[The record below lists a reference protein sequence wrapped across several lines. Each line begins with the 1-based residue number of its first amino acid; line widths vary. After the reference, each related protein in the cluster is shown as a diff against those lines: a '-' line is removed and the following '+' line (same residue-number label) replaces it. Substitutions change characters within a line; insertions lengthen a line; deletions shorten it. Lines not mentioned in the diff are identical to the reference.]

1 MIDPRAVAD
10 QLLVARRER
19 KAIAPFSDEHPDLD
33 VTTAYEVQAV
43 FVESLVEA
51 GERIV
56 GAKVG
61 LTFLGGSRRLCR
73 GDTPRPPGRAKQEA
87 MGVNEPLSGWLTDA
101 MVLEPGAPVP
111 LEALIQPRVEPEIA
125 FLLDRPLDG
134 PATVPNVLAA
144 TEAVFAA
151 VDVLDSRYED
161 YRFTLPDVVAD
172 NCSSGRFV
180 LGPQARRPAELED
193 LRLVGC
199 VLRRRGEVV
208 ATAAGAAVM
217 GHPAAPVAWLV
228 NRLAARGEALP
239 AGSLVL
245 SGGLTA
251 PVPLAAGT
259 SVTAEFDGLG
269 AVDVWA

>member
-1 MIDPRAVAD
+1 MIDPRTVAD

-33 VTTAYEVQAV
+33 LTTAYEAQAV
-43 FVESLVEA
+43 FVESLVAA

-56 GAKVG
+56 GAKIG
-61 LTFLGGSRRLCR
+61 LTS
-73 GDTPRPPGRAKQEA
+73 RAKQDA

-125 FLLDRPLDG
+125 FLLARPLDG
-134 PATVPNVLAA
+134 PATVTSVLAA

-161 YRFTLPDVVAD
+161 YRFMLPDVVAD
-172 NCSSGRFV
+172 NCSSGRLV
-180 LGPQARRPAELED
+180 LGPQARRPSELED

-199 VLRRRGEVV
+199 VLRRRGEIVG
-208 ATAAGAAVM
+208 TAAGAAVM
-217 GHPAAPVAWLV
+217 GHPAAPVAWLA
-228 NRLAARGEALP
+228 NHLAARGETLP

-245 SGGLTA
+245 SGGLMA

-259 SVTAEFDGLG
+259 SATAEFDGLG
-269 AVDVWA
+269 AIDVWA

>member
-1 MIDPRAVAD
+1 MIEPRTMAD
-10 QLLVARRER
+10 QLLVARREG
-19 KAIAPFSDEHPDLD
+19 KAIAPFTDEHPDLD
-33 VTTAYEVQAV
+33 VTTAYRAQAM
-43 FVESLVEA
+43 FVESLLED
-51 GERIV
+51 GERIL

-61 LTFLGGSRRLCR
+61 LTS
-73 GDTPRPPGRAKQEA
+73 RAKQEA

-111 LEALIQPRVEPEIA
+111 LDALIQPRVEPEIA
-125 FLLDRPLDG
+125 FLLARPLDG
-134 PATVPNVLAA
+134 PATVTSVLAA

-161 YRFTLPDVVAD
+161 YRFALPDVVAD
-172 NCSSGRFV
+172 NCSSGRLV

-199 VLRRRGEVV
+199 ILRRRGEIV

-217 GHPAAPVAWLV
+217 GHPAAAVAWLA
-228 NRLAARGEALP
+228 NRLAVRGETLP

-251 PVPLAAGT
+251 PVPIAAGT
-259 SVTAEFDGLG
+259 SVTAELDGLG
-269 AVDVWA
+269 AIEVWA

>member
-1 MIDPRAVAD
+1 MIDSRSVAD

-19 KAIAPFSDEHPDLD
+19 KAISPFTDEHPDLD
-33 VTTAYEVQAV
+33 LTTAYAAQGLFIEA
-43 FVESLVEA
+43 LLEA

-61 LTFLGGSRRLCR
+61 LTS
-73 GDTPRPPGRAKQEA
+73 RAKQEA
-87 MGVNEPLSGWLTDA
+87 MGVDEPLSGWLTDA

-111 LEALIQPRVEPEIA
+111 LDALIQPRVEPEIA
-125 FLLDRPLDG
+125 FLLARSLEG
-134 PATVPNVLAA
+134 PATVTTVLAA

-151 VDVLDSRYED
+151 VDILDSRYED

-172 NCSSGRFV
+172 NCSSGRIV

-199 VLRRRGEVV
+199 VLRRRGEIV
-208 ATAAGAAVM
+208 ATAAGAAAM

-228 NRLAARGEALP
+228 TRLAARGETLP

-245 SGGLTA
+245 SGGLAA
-251 PVPLAAGT
+251 PVPIAAGT
-259 SVTAEFDGLG
+259 SVTAELDGLG
-269 AVDVWA
+269 AIEGWA

>member
-1 MIDPRAVAD
+1 VAD

-19 KAIAPFSDEHPDLD
+19 KAISPFTDEHPDLD
-33 VTTAYEVQAV
+33 LTTAYGAQAL
-43 FVESLVEA
+43 FVESLVDA

-61 LTFLGGSRRLCR
+61 LTSL
-73 GDTPRPPGRAKQEA
+73 AKQEA
-87 MGVNEPLSGWLTDA
+87 MGVDEPLSGWLTDA
-101 MVLEPGAPVP
+101 MILEPGAPVP
-111 LEALIQPRVEPEIA
+111 LDALIQPRVEPEIA
-125 FLLDRPLDG
+125 FLLARPLEG
-134 PATVPNVLAA
+134 PATVTSVLAA

-151 VDVLDSRYED
+151 VDILDSRYED

-172 NCSSGRFV
+172 NCSSGRLV

-199 VLRRRGEVV
+199 VLRRRGEIV

-217 GHPAAPVAWLV
+217 GHPAAAVAWLA
-228 NRLAARGEALP
+228 NRLAVRGEALP

-245 SGGLTA
+245 SGGLAA
-251 PVPLAAGT
+251 PVTIAAGI
-259 SVTAEFDGLG
+259 SVTAELDGLG
-269 AVDVWA
+269 AIEVWA

>member
-111 LEALIQPRVEPEIA
+111 LEALIQPRVE
-125 FLLDRPLDG
+125 
-134 PATVPNVLAA
+134 LAA

-199 VLRRRGEVV
+199 VLRRRGEIV
-208 ATAAGAAVM
+208 ATTAGAAAM